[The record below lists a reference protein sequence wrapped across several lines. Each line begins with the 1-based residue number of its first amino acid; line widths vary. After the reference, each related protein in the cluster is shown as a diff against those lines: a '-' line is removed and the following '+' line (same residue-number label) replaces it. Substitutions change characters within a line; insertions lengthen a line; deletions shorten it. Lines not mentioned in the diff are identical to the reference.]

1 MPFKSEAQRKFMNA
15 NRGSMLKKGVDVD
28 EWNKASEGKKL
39 PEKAS
44 KSGSM
49 IKG

>member
-15 NRGSMLKKGVDVD
+15 NAGSMLKKGVDVD

-39 PEKAS
+39 PDRAPQ
-44 KSGSM
+44 SGSM
-49 IKG
+49 LKK